1 MPVTKNPMLRYRIL
15 NECFRNVMHA
25 FTIDEL
31 LEEVNKKIEQT
42 DGKAHTIKLR
52 QLRYDIFHMKSPEGW
67 SIELVEEKI
76 GKKQVYRYEDPKFSI
91 FNAPLSDY
99 QIEEIKSI
107 TSLIEGYSSNPEI
120 NQMLNVLDTLKLT
133 ADNSRH
139 HRKIISVGIN
149 PDLKGREHLIPL
161 YNFIKDQNVLE
172 LKYQSF
178 GSEVPKLILM
188 HPQYLKEYNS
198 RWFLFGVLDE
208 DKKKIQNYA
217 LDRIVGFKAKKTKK
231 YHEVDIDWE
240 DDFFYDIIGVSN
252 DPEETAQLIKLQFL
266 NGRGHY
272 VETKPMHHSQKKMV
286 WIDKTTSETTIFVKV
301 NRELQSTIL
310 SFGDDVKVISPK
322 GIFNKFKSVQ

>member
-1 MPVTKNPMLRYRIL
+1 MLRYRIL
-15 NECFRNVMHA
+15 NECFRNSMHA

-31 LEEVNKKIEQT
+31 LEEINKKIEQT
-42 DGKAHTIKLR
+42 DGKAHVIKLR
-52 QLRYDIFHMKSPEGW
+52 QLRYDIAHMKSPEGW
-67 SIELVEEKI
+67 SIELAEEKL
-76 GKKQVYRYEDPKFSI
+76 GKKQIYRYADEKFSI
-91 FNAPLSDY
+91 FNAPLSEF

-107 TSLIEGYSSNPEI
+107 ASLIEGYSSNPEI

-161 YNFIKDQNVLE
+161 YNIIKDQNAIE
-172 LKYQSF
+172 LKYQPF
-178 GSEVPKLILM
+178 GADEPKLVIT

-208 DKKKIQNYA
+208 DRNKIQNYA
-217 LDRIVGFKAKKTKK
+217 LDRIVSFKARKTKK
-231 YHEVDIDWE
+231 YHEAEIDWE
-240 DDFFYDIIGVSN
+240 DEYFADIIGVSN
-252 DPEETAQLIKLQFL
+252 VPEESAQLIRLRFL

-272 VETKPMHHSQKKMV
+272 VETKPLHPSQKKMN

-301 NRELQSTIL
+301 NRELQSTIQG
-310 SFGDDVKVISPK
+310 FGDDVKVISPK
-322 GIFNKFKSVQ
+322 GIFNKFKAVQ